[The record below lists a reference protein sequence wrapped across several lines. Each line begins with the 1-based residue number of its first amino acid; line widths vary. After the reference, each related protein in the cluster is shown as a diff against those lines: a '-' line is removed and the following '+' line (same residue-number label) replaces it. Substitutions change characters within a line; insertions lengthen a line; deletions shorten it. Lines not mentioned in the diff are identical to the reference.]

1 MKNEVLEITS
11 EWLSLVIP
19 IINPITRTIENVY
32 SLSDKILFNKLYNI
46 IKDQDSDFDEWLKF
60 SEKFNENSKSYYKM
74 VRQIIYTINAINE
87 DDMLYAYANLL
98 RAYKNGCICKD
109 DFLRLGF
116 CLTKILSQDA
126 VFLKNNIKKKRIEE
140 NIFCISLSS
149 INLMYNQTRG
159 LDSQS
164 SAEQKEYYCFT
175 RVGEMLDKYALSF
188 GDESKYKYSSKDEPL
203 INQKLGYSYIEI
215 YNGEYEE
222 L

>member
-1 MKNEVLEITS
+1 MKNEILEITS

-19 IINPITRTIENVY
+19 IINPISKTIENVY
-32 SLSDKILFNKLYNI
+32 SLSDKILFNKIYNI
-46 IKDQDSDFDEWLKF
+46 IKNQDSDFDKWLKI
-60 SEKFNENSKSYYKM
+60 SEKFTEDSKSYYKM

-87 DDMLYAYANLL
+87 EDMLYAYANLL
-98 RAYKNGCICKD
+98 RSYKNGCICKD

-126 VFLKNNIKKKRIEE
+126 EFLKNNIKKNRIEE
-140 NIFCISLSS
+140 NIFCLSLSS

-164 SAEQKEYYCFT
+164 STEQKEYYCFT
-175 RVGEMLDKYALSF
+175 KIGEMLDKYALSF
-188 GDESKYKYSSKDEPL
+188 GDEKKYKYNLKDEPL
-203 INQKLGYSYIEI
+203 INQKLEYARISAW
-215 YNGEYEE
+215 NGEYEE

>member
-1 MKNEVLEITS
+1 
-11 EWLSLVIP
+11 
-19 IINPITRTIENVY
+19 
-32 SLSDKILFNKLYNI
+32 
-46 IKDQDSDFDEWLKF
+46 
-60 SEKFNENSKSYYKM
+60 M

-87 DDMLYAYANLL
+87 EDMLYAYANLL

-126 VFLKNNIKKKRIEE
+126 EFLKNNIKKNRIEE
-140 NIFCISLSS
+140 NIFCLSLSS

-164 SAEQKEYYCFT
+164 RTEQKEYYCFT
-175 RVGEMLDKYALSF
+175 KIGEMLDKYALSF
-188 GDESKYKYSSKDEPL
+188 GDEKKYKYNLKDEPL
-203 INQKLGYSYIEI
+203 INQKLEYARIPAW
-215 YNGEYEE
+215 NGEYEE

>member
-1 MKNEVLEITS
+1 MKNEILEITS

-19 IINPITRTIENVY
+19 SINPISKTIENVY
-32 SLSDKILFNKLYNI
+32 SLSDKILFKKIYNI
-46 IKDQDSDFDEWLKF
+46 IKDQDSDFDKWLKI
-60 SEKFNENSKSYYKM
+60 SEKFTEDSKSYYKM

-87 DDMLYAYANLL
+87 EDMLYAYANLF

-126 VFLKNNIKKKRIEE
+126 EFLKNNIKKNRIEE
-140 NIFCISLSS
+140 NIFCLSLSS

-164 SAEQKEYYCFT
+164 RTEQKEYYCFT
-175 RVGEMLDKYALSF
+175 KIGEMLDKYALSF
-188 GDESKYKYSSKDEPL
+188 GDEKKYKYNLKDEPL
-203 INQKLGYSYIEI
+203 INQKLEYARIPAW
-215 YNGEYEE
+215 NGEYEE